1 MRGENSHGG
10 YVMYLKTVVIAAL
23 FCGMALPAFSQT
35 FDETGRPLRLRAGDD
50 GLAKVQSSLTMSIPV
65 KDDEDI
71 AVQQEAGLRSFYKVA
86 AGSCAMVIET
96 IADFSRE
103 VTNVTTTVNARDRS
117 MGGVAGSQITVT
129 GQIAMKVKFKAS
141 LGKPAP

>member
-1 MRGENSHGG
+1 
-10 YVMYLKTVVIAAL
+10 MYFKATIIVLL
-23 FCGMALPAFSQT
+23 CGIVAPAFSQVL
-35 FDETGRPLRLRAGDD
+35 DETGRPRRPGDD
-50 GLAKVQSSLTMSIPV
+50 GLAKVQSSITMGIPV

-96 IADFSRE
+96 IADTCE
-103 VTNVTTTVNARDRS
+103 VTSVTTNVNARDRN
-117 MGGVAGSQITVT
+117 MGGAAGSQITVN

-141 LGKPAP
+141 IGKPAP

>member
-1 MRGENSHGG
+1 
-10 YVMYLKTVVIAAL
+10 MYLKTVVIAAL
-23 FCGMALPAFSQT
+23 FCGTALPAFSQT

-96 IADFSRE
+96 IADSCE
-103 VTNVTTTVNARDRS
+103 VTSVTTTVNARDRS

>member
-1 MRGENSHGG
+1 
-10 YVMYLKTVVIAAL
+10 MYLKTVVIAAL
-23 FCGMALPAFSQT
+23 FCGTALPAFSQT

-50 GLAKVQSSLTMSIPV
+50 GLAKVQSSVTMSIPV

-96 IADFSRE
+96 IADSCE
-103 VTNVTTTVNARDRS
+103 VTSVTTTVNARDRS

>member
-1 MRGENSHGG
+1 
-10 YVMYLKTVVIAAL
+10 MYLKTVVIAAL
-23 FCGMALPAFSQT
+23 FCGTALPAFSQT

-50 GLAKVQSSLTMSIPV
+50 GLAKVQSSVTMSIPV

-71 AVQQEAGLRSFYKVA
+71 VVQQEAGLRSFYKVA

-96 IADFSRE
+96 IADSCE
-103 VTNVTTTVNARDRS
+103 VTSVTTNVNARDRS

>member
-1 MRGENSHGG
+1 
-10 YVMYLKTVVIAAL
+10 MYLKTTIIVAL
-23 FCGMALPAFSQT
+23 LCSTVAPAFSQAL
-35 FDETGRPLRLRAGDD
+35 DETGRPRRAGDD
-50 GLAKVQSSLTMSIPV
+50 GFAKMQSSLTMSIPV

-96 IADFSRE
+96 LADSCE
-103 VTNVTTTVNARDRS
+103 VTSVTTNVNARDRS
-117 MGGVAGSQITVT
+117 MGGSAGSQITVT

>member
-1 MRGENSHGG
+1 
-10 YVMYLKTVVIAAL
+10 MYLKTVVIAAL
-23 FCGMALPAFSQT
+23 FCGTALPAFSQT

-50 GLAKVQSSLTMSIPV
+50 GLAKVQSSVTMSIPV

-96 IADFSRE
+96 IADSCE
-103 VTNVTTTVNARDRS
+103 VTSVTTNVNARDRS